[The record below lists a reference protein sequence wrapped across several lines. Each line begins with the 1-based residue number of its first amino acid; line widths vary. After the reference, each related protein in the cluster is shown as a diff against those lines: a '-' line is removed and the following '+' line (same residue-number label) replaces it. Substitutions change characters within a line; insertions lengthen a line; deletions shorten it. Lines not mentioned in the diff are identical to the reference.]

1 MTSRGFD
8 RFSEIAHDGQYDAPD
23 FSVQVCLA
31 ILKIC
36 IPPTFY
42 KEAIRGATGPVTL
55 VSLCPC
61 FSKFLARTTL
71 VHPCP
76 RPKILARMLQGV
88 PKKWCIAI
96 SNSPVVLDVQIF

>member
-1 MTSRGFD
+1 MIVICVHDFPRHLMTSLGFD

-42 KEAIRGATGPVTL
+42 KEAIRGATGP
-55 VSLCPC
+55 LCPC

-71 VHPCP
+71 VLFSLPEAKNP
-76 RPKILARMLQGV
+76 GQDVIL
-88 PKKWCIAI
+88 
-96 SNSPVVLDVQIF
+96 

>member
-1 MTSRGFD
+1 MTSLGFD
-8 RFSEIAHDGQYDAPD
+8 RFSEIVHDGQYDAPD

-31 ILKIC
+31 ILKVC

-71 VHPCP
+71 VLLSLPEAKNPGQDATGC
-76 RPKILARMLQGV
+76 
-88 PKKWCIAI
+88 PKKMVH
-96 SNSPVVLDVQIF
+96 SDF